1 MFLKFL
7 SFFYI
12 DAPLIKLLLN
22 TVRVCYR
29 QKRPVLRSRENVW
42 SAQGIN
48 VSGVA
53 EPINFMVGSGGIKV
67 SGVEESI
74 NFMVG
79 YGRFSACGVEPLF
92 GRLRV

>member
-1 MFLKFL
+1 MSGVAEPINFMVG
-7 SFFYI
+7 SGG
-12 DAPLIKLLLN
+12 IK
-22 TVRVCYR
+22 
-29 QKRPVLRSRENVW
+29 
-42 SAQGIN
+42 

-67 SGVEESI
+67 SGVAEPM

-79 YGRFSACGVEPLF
+79 SRRFSACEVEPLF